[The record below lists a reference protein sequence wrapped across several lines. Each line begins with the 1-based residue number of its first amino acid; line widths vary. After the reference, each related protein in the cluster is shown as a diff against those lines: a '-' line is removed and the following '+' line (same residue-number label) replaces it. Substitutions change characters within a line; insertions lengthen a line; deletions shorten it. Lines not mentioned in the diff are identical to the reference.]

1 MLSDGL
7 LNPWKMGASLPPV
20 LYGVLLFLKMPQ
32 AGLWLTMLV
41 VLMLSALWYIARVDY
56 SLWAILPA
64 LAGGFL
70 LFTCVAALAQ
80 GYNLHNFVPLSSTRA
95 ELWLCAALGLA
106 YVVWGVRETHKA
118 GY

>member
-20 LYGVLLFLKMPQ
+20 LYGVLLFLKLPQ
-32 AGLWLTMLV
+32 AGLWLTVLA

-70 LFTCVAALAQ
+70 LFSCVAALAQ
-80 GYNLHNFVPLSSTRA
+80 GYNLNHFVPLSSTRA

-106 YVVWGVRETHKA
+106 YVAWGLRETRQA